1 MFLRAVVLGPQA
13 VLPGPGFLGI
23 GCSRLLGSTTSG
35 AADRAGDGRGRS
47 ATYVTRTARRAHT
60 GISRAHPHQPMVGSG
75 DTVGAGAGAGAGAA
89 QPTVE
94 PALVRTLASEA
105 PP

>member
-1 MFLRAVVLGPQA
+1 MSAV
-13 VLPGPGFLGI
+13 
-23 GCSRLLGSTTSG
+23 LGSTTSG

-60 GISRAHPHQPMVGSG
+60 GTSGAHPHQPMVGSG
-75 DTVGAGAGAGAGAA
+75 DTVGAGAGAA